1 MYLCPSEHAH
11 SKWHEKNVDM
21 ESIQTELFIARTQL
35 VQYPRHYSLY
45 FLTFFFLNQHIKR
58 YNKIKDNKAT

>member
-11 SKWHEKNVDM
+11 SKWQEQNVDM

-35 VQYPRHYSLY
+35 VQYPWHYSLY
-45 FLTFFFLNQHIKR
+45 FLTFSFLNQHIIR
-58 YNKIKDNKAT
+58 YNEIKDNKAT